1 VRSSQQRFKP
11 VAASQ
16 AAARDSVKFTDEAG
30 SMDGIHHPLKLRIL
44 YLWRNRHEI
53 ETARSETH
61 AGW

>member
-1 VRSSQQRFKP
+1 M
-11 VAASQ
+11 AASQ